1 LQHKASALDAV
12 LEVVRIADSDQ
23 ARDLIDYMR
32 NNDSH
37 SDILA
42 FAQSMMRNINKNEST
57 EAQDL
62 EDPEINQ
69 GPIDEAN
76 EVEGSEGSA
85 SSPSTSPASQPTRQV
100 PAIEYIPPPPPS
112 APYPSLSAP
121 AENAEPVPSR
131 SRSGLSIIALLNED

>member
-76 EVEGSEGSA
+76 EVEGSE
-85 SSPSTSPASQPTRQV
+85 SSPSASPASQSMRQV
-100 PAIEYIPPPPPS
+100 PAIEYTPPPPPS
-112 APYPSLSAP
+112 ALYPSLSAP